1 MGRRDEVNGAALRWM
16 TILWLIAIVVLSAI
30 ASARPHVLLQYT
42 PYLPGRDKTGHF
54 LLMGGFAGVAV
65 LGFAGQ
71 RIGPRR
77 LSPLMV
83 IAAVTVLVLIEEGV
97 QYWLPRRTFSTV
109 DLAWSLAG
117 VGCFGAV
124 AGLWRSRHG

>member
-16 TILWLIAIVVLSAI
+16 TILWLIVIVVLSAI
-30 ASARPHVLLQYT
+30 ASAWPHVLLQYT

-65 LGFAGQ
+65 LGFAGR

-77 LSPLMV
+77 LSPLVV
-83 IAAVTVLVLIEEGV
+83 IAAVTLLVLIEEGL
-97 QYWLPRRTFSTV
+97 QYWLPRRTFSAV

-117 VGCFGAV
+117 VCCFGTV